1 MKTHHS
7 KSADTKPQP
16 FTQACTIPRKLPAP
30 ICQALADEI
39 RAQRVARD
47 LSCYAL
53 AKLAG
58 LMRETVCRAER
69 RRSYRMLDTIMR
81 IADVFGM
88 RLDELL
94 ALAARR
100 GCAE

>member
-1 MKTHHS
+1 MKKQRS
-7 KSADTKPQP
+7 KRAETKPRP

-39 RAQRVARD
+39 RAQRVARG
-47 LSCYAL
+47 LTCYAL
-53 AKLAG
+53 AKQAG
-58 LMRETVCRAER
+58 LVRETIYHAER
-69 RRSYRMLDTIMR
+69 RRSYRMIDTVVR

-88 RLDELL
+88 RLEELL

-100 GCAE
+100 C

>member
-1 MKTHHS
+1 MKKQS
-7 KSADTKPQP
+7 SQPAETKPCLV
-16 FTQACTIPRKLPAP
+16 TRACSIPRKLPVP

-39 RAQRVARD
+39 RAQRLARD

-58 LMRETVCRAER
+58 LVRETICRAER
-69 RRSYRMLDTIMR
+69 QRSYRKIDTAAR

-88 RLDELL
+88 RLDQLL

-100 GCAE
+100 G